1 MGETKMIENQDTH
14 QLAAPHPQKMLF
26 TSHITTP
33 LGQMLAIADM
43 EVLYLLE
50 FTDCR
55 GFDHEIERLKE
66 KAGAIIATGKTKILI
81 SIEQELQHYFAGTL
95 REFKTPIAL
104 LGTPFQHAVWTTLQK
119 IPFGNTGSYAQVA
132 CSIGMPTAFRA
143 VANANGKNRLAIII
157 PCHRIIKRSGDLC
170 GYNGGL
176 ARKQWLIDHEK
187 TIKQS
192 HEL

>member
-1 MGETKMIENQDTH
+1 
-14 QLAAPHPQKMLF
+14 MLF
-26 TSHITTP
+26 ASHITTP

-43 EVLYLLE
+43 EALYLLE

-55 GFDHEIERLKE
+55 GFDNEIEQLKE
-66 KAGAIIATGKTKILI
+66 KTGAIIAPGKTKILI

-132 CSIGMPTAFRA
+132 CAIGMPTAFRA

-176 ARKQWLIDHEK
+176 MRKQWLINHEK
-187 TIKQS
+187 NQVRPS
-192 HEL
+192 